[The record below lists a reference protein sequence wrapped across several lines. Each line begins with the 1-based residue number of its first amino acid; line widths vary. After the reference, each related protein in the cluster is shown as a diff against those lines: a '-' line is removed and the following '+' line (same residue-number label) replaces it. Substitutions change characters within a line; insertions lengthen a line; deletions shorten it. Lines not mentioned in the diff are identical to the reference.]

1 MPDLRN
7 KINVSL
13 KKEEREQK
21 LEMMQDCY
29 STSKTIVQQLSPFVY
44 WAQTEEQITLKIELK
59 DAKPLYIDFT
69 PSAVKFKAK
78 GYGAR
83 GLNEYQ
89 FYIEFYALINS
100 EESSFRIFDSKI
112 ECIIKKSGKE
122 WWPRLVATPQKP
134 HWLKIDFDRWRTED
148 DALDEKPRDIR
159 KDYYREY
166 ERLQKEE
173 IGYIKESTKTV
184 YMVFYNFAQFIGFL
198 YILSVISILYYRDGP
213 DIIPKT
219 YENVGNAM
227 KFVQLLQFLEI
238 LHPLFGYTKGNPLI
252 PLAQVTGRNF
262 VLFLMIECEERMQ
275 TKPVVFYLFII
286 WSLVEVIR
294 YPYYLTAVV
303 KKPLALL
310 TWLRYTIWIPLYPM
324 GILCEGI
331 IILRNIPYFEE
342 TKRFSVEMPNQ
353 YNFTFDMTTFLKV
366 YLLGFILPG
375 SYILMTHMA
384 KTRAKKLGK
393 KRCIR
398 RTED

>member
-1 MPDLRN
+1 MPDLKN
-7 KINVSL
+7 KISMTLNDQQQ
-13 KKEEREQK
+13 KK
-21 LEMMQDCY
+21 LEMMKEYY
-29 STSKTIVQQLSPFVY
+29 SNSKSIVQQLSPFVY
-44 WAQTEEQITLKIELK
+44 WAQTEKQITLKIELK
-59 DAKPLYIDFT
+59 DAKCLQIEFT
-69 PSAVKFKAK
+69 SNAVNFKAK

-100 EESSFRIFDSKI
+100 EESCFRVFDSKI
-112 ECIIKKSGKE
+112 ECVVKKSEKS

-134 HWLKIDFDRWRTED
+134 HWLKIDFDRWHIED
-148 DALDEKPRDIR
+148 DTLDEKPRDIR
-159 KDYYREY
+159 QDYYREY

-198 YILSVISILYYRDGP
+198 YILCVICILYYRDGP
-213 DIIPKT
+213 DVISKT
-219 YENVGNAM
+219 YEYVGNAM
-227 KFVQLLQFLEI
+227 KFVQLLQFLEV
-238 LHPLFGYTKGNPLI
+238 LHPIFGYTKGSPLI
-252 PLAQVTGRNF
+252 PLAQVIGRNF
-262 VLFLMIECEERMQ
+262 VLFLMIEWEERMQ

-294 YPYYLTAVV
+294 YPYYLTAIV
-303 KKPLALL
+303 KKPLAFL

-353 YNFTFDMTTFLKV
+353 FNFAFDMPTFLKI
-366 YLLGFILPG
+366 YLLVFLLPG
-375 SYILMTHMA
+375 SYMLVTHMA
-384 KTRAKKLGK
+384 KTRAMKLGK
-393 KRCIR
+393 KRFIR
-398 RTED
+398 AAKD